1 MAWVFVCARAHAL
14 ACVREFE
21 RACVRPWEGQGCVLR
36 FGHGVQVMNA
46 QNYRAV
52 VAEMLAG
59 GDIDVAQL
67 PAGYEAFDAPAQA
80 FPLMQTRRDA

>member
-1 MAWVFVCARAHAL
+1 MAWVFVCVRALVCA
-14 ACVREFE
+14 REFA
-21 RACVRPWEGQGCVLR
+21 RACVRGRERVVY

-52 VAEMLAG
+52 VREMLAG

-67 PAGYEAFDAPAQA
+67 PAGYEALDAPAQA
-80 FPLMQTRRDA
+80 WAL

>member
-1 MAWVFVCARAHAL
+1 L
-14 ACVREFE
+14 
-21 RACVRPWEGQGCVLR
+21 L

-67 PAGYEAFDAPAQA
+67 PAGYEALDAPAQA
-80 FPLMQTRRDA
+80 SPLMQTRRDA